1 MEVHR
6 RAGGSGR
13 DGSERLGDD
22 GQIERELEREEVER
36 IEWAE
41 YVERLEGGEDEDT
54 IVDWRRGRSWRYS
67 GSSFF
72 FLRGYRQQP
81 LRGSNGGEN
90 GSSPMLFEF
99 SSSITLEDGVAMLV
113 LPNASSALAQRAARN
128 FILCHVGSS
137 EE

>member
-1 MEVHR
+1 MQRVRGHHSLGKVGVVEVHR

-41 YVERLEGGEDEDT
+41 YVKRLEGGEDEDT

-72 FLRGYRQQP
+72 F
-81 LRGSNGGEN
+81 
-90 GSSPMLFEF
+90 FER
-99 SSSITLEDGVAMLV
+99 V
-113 LPNASSALAQRAARN
+113 SSATSQRK
-128 FILCHVGSS
+128 
-137 EE
+137 